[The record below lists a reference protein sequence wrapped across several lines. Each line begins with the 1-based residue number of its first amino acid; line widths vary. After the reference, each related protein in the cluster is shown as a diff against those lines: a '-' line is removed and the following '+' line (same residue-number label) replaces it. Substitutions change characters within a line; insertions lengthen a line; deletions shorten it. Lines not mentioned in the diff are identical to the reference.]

1 MLFLFVDN
9 GVNAWDEISATLD
22 AKKAQLLHEN
32 SCSKES
38 SGKKSW
44 SYKAL
49 RGSAL
54 GPTMAIL
61 RSEKGI

>member
-1 MLFLFVDN
+1 MLSLFADN
-9 GVNAWDEISATLD
+9 KVNAWDEISTTLN
-22 AKKAQLLHEN
+22 AKKAQL
-32 SCSKES
+32 SQG

-49 RGSAL
+49 RGSVL

-61 RSEKGI
+61 RSKKQI